1 MIPSEFRAR
10 FREALGDESPG
21 AFAKRAGMSSTM
33 VYKYLDGSMPGL
45 EKLVE
50 ISRLTGVTLDWL
62 ATGEGPMRPGMRQ
75 SMEMAGSEGFV
86 PIPQL
91 DIRVAAGAGGLSTG
105 FAEDYL
111 GAADVVAFREEWL
124 RQLGVAARFARILIC
139 DGDSMFPTIGH
150 GDMMLVDTAI
160 REVVQDG
167 IYVLV
172 YSGLLKVK
180 RVQMRRDGIL
190 MLKSD
195 NPRYETEEVPLNEQP
210 ELIIEGRVRWAG
222 GAI

>member
-1 MIPSEFRAR
+1 
-10 FREALGDESPG
+10 
-21 AFAKRAGMSSTM
+21 M
-33 VYKYLDGSMPGL
+33 VRKYLDGSMPGL

-50 ISRLTGVTLDWL
+50 IARLTHVTLDWL
-62 ATGEGPMRPGMRQ
+62 ATGEGPMRPGPAQ
-75 SMEMAGSEGFV
+75 LVVGYSDGFV
-86 PIPQL
+86 PIPRL
-91 DIRVAAGAGGLSTG
+91 DVRAAAGAGALSPG

-111 GAADVVAFREEWL
+111 GPADIVAFREEWL
-124 RQLGVAARFARILIC
+124 RQLGVSARFARILIC
-139 DGDSMFPTIGH
+139 DGDSMYPTIAH

-160 REVVQDG
+160 RDVRQDG

-172 YSGLLKVK
+172 FAGLLKVK

-190 MLKSD
+190 LLKSD
-195 NPRYETEEVPLNEQP
+195 NPAYDTEEVPLAEQP